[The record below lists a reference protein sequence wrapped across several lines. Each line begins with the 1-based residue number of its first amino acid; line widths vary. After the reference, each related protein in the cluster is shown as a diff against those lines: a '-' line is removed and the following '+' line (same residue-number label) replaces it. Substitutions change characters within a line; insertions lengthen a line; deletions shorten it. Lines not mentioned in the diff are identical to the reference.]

1 MSERIGTSFSG
12 RWDVRTGSPRKLWRS
27 LHDFLEDSNFAH
39 EYHELLLAESPIE
52 GTATFSDWLVGHKDH
67 QRLSSFWF
75 LRILVGTLLCVTI
88 LLIPLGMPLIRSRAR
103 TVRTWARISVEGEV
117 YRTRGADM
125 QSSHASEVLNVVAD
139 ARITLDIL
147 AGEPGKAGET
157 GKGSNYEITK
167 PTEDREEIKA
177 VRREFEELQYR
188 VDQLLPGE
196 TLPSTEFREV

>member
-1 MSERIGTSFSG
+1 MSERTGTPFSG

-27 LHDFLEDSNFAH
+27 LHDFLEDSGFAH
-39 EYHELLLAESPIE
+39 EYHELLLADSPIE
-52 GTATFSDWLVGHKDH
+52 GTATFSDWLVGHKDR

-75 LRILVGTLLCVTI
+75 LRALVGTLLCVTI
-88 LLIPLGMPLIRSRAR
+88 LLIPLGVPLIRSRIK

-125 QSSHASEVLNVVAD
+125 RSSHASEVLDVAAD

-147 AGEPGKAGET
+147 GGEPSKD
-157 GKGSNYEITK
+157 SSYEIAR
-167 PTEDREEIKA
+167 PTEDRGEIKA
-177 VRREFEELQYR
+177 VRHEFEELQYR

-196 TLPSTEFREV
+196 TLPSTELREV

>member
-1 MSERIGTSFSG
+1 MSERIVTPFSG

-27 LHDFLEDSNFAH
+27 LHDFLEDSGFAH

-52 GTATFSDWLVGHKDH
+52 GTATFSDWLVGHKDR

-88 LLIPLGMPLIRSRAR
+88 LLIPLGMPLIRSRTR
-103 TVRTWARISVEGEV
+103 MVRTWARISVEGEV

-125 QSSHASEVLNVVAD
+125 RSSHASEVLDVAAD

-147 AGEPGKAGET
+147 AGEPDKN
-157 GKGSNYEITK
+157 SSYEITK
-167 PTEDREEIKA
+167 PTEDRGEIKA
-177 VRREFEELQYR
+177 VRHEFEELQYR

-196 TLPSTEFREV
+196 TLPSTELREV

>member
-1 MSERIGTSFSG
+1 MSERTGTPFSG

-27 LHDFLEDSNFAH
+27 LHDFLEDSGFAH
-39 EYHELLLAESPIE
+39 EYHELLLADSPIE
-52 GTATFSDWLVGHKDH
+52 GTATFSDWLVGHKDR

-75 LRILVGTLLCVTI
+75 LRVLVGTLLCVTI
-88 LLIPLGMPLIRSRAR
+88 LLIPLGVPLIRSRIK

-125 QSSHASEVLNVVAD
+125 RSSHASEVLDVAAD

-147 AGEPGKAGET
+147 GGEPSKD
-157 GKGSNYEITK
+157 SSYEIAR
-167 PTEDREEIKA
+167 PTEDRGEIKA
-177 VRREFEELQYR
+177 VRHEFEELQYR

-196 TLPSTEFREV
+196 TLPSTELREV

>member
-1 MSERIGTSFSG
+1 MSKRIGTPFSG

-27 LHDFLEDSNFAH
+27 LHDFLEDSGFAH

-52 GTATFSDWLVGHKDH
+52 GTATFSDWLVGHKDR

-75 LRILVGTLLCVTI
+75 LRVLVGTILCITI
-88 LLIPLGMPLIRSRAR
+88 LLIPLGMPLIRSRIK

-125 QSSHASEVLNVVAD
+125 RSSHASEVLDVVAD

-147 AGEPGKAGET
+147 AGEPGKAGERSEDS
-157 GKGSNYEITK
+157 GYEIARL
-167 PTEDREEIKA
+167 TEDREEIKA
-177 VRREFEELQYR
+177 VRHEFEELQYR

-196 TLPSTEFREV
+196 TLPSTELREV